1 MWPVSI
7 EVSFTTAVYL
17 MCSISALSV
26 WKSCADLSIIPR
38 TPSMVQFAPAWAAP
52 EWNEPAAQHKITSV
66 KRKNRR
72 FKCSLVPGKMR
83 RLVQSFGIVAYTERC
98 ANSQARFLQDFN
110 NVHKRH

>member
-17 MCSISALSV
+17 MCSIWALSV
-26 WKSCADLSIIPR
+26 WKSCADLSIIPK
-38 TPSMVQFAPAWAAP
+38 TPSMVHFAPHCTAP
-52 EWNEPAAQHKITSV
+52 VRDGPAAQHKIASV

-83 RLVQSFGIVAYTERC
+83 RLVQSFGILAYTERC
-98 ANSQARFLQDFN
+98 ANLQARFLGGFHQGL
-110 NVHKRH
+110 

>member
-26 WKSCADLSIIPR
+26 WKPCADLSIIPK
-38 TPSMVQFAPAWAAP
+38 TTSMVQFATLCAAP
-52 EWNEPAAQHKITSV
+52 VRNGPAAQHEITSV

-83 RLVQSFGIVAYTERC
+83 RLVWSFGILAHTKRC
-98 ANSQARFLQDFN
+98 ANLQALFLGGFHQGL
-110 NVHKRH
+110 